1 MSHTKLL
8 KQIKDVPYFYIENS
22 LFEGNIEKEFN
33 YSITDINGRIISTQ
47 KLRGNTLNI
56 QKLISGIYF
65 IQIDGLEVFRFVKK

>member
-1 MSHTKLL
+1 M
-8 KQIKDVPYFYIENS
+8 
-22 LFEGNIEKEFN
+22 
-33 YSITDINGRIISTQ
+33 TDINGRIISTQ